1 MKAGDEDQKER
12 FELTNEMKDTMT
24 TPQSDGSKCTVN
36 TSHGNQLQRK
46 RQDTVNLTATQHM
59 VLKETKATKAD
70 HPVWRHEL
78 WDFDELFE
86 GGEDWWLDIS
96 DDEES
101 VGGISYA
108 QEIKDCNN
116 QEVLRVRETFQQWM
130 TAGKPDTAESN
141 TGFPNYLDLLI
152 LPEAK
157 IRVTE
162 RDLGILIQE
171 ARMDKDEDLAEYISK
186 HRAQTRRYHRVHL
199 LITTEVYRVHRM
211 ED

>member
-1 MKAGDEDQKER
+1 LVVDEATRQIEHSAS
-12 FELTNEMKDTMT
+12 
-24 TPQSDGSKCTVN
+24 QQVSQHSKKVVGT
-36 TSHGNQLQRK
+36 GP
-46 RQDTVNLTATQHM
+46 
-59 VLKETKATKAD
+59 KAD
-70 HPVWRHEL
+70 HPVWWHEL

-141 TGFPNYLDLLI
+141 TGFP
-152 LPEAK
+152 
-157 IRVTE
+157 
-162 RDLGILIQE
+162 
-171 ARMDKDEDLAEYISK
+171 
-186 HRAQTRRYHRVHL
+186 
-199 LITTEVYRVHRM
+199 ITLTY
-211 ED
+211 